1 MLTILLLLMKYLF
14 YCSALNSLVKKL
26 EKRLPRRDGDG
37 QFKFKKRVLGNPSE
51 LEPPVDYVLWAVDYV
66 LWAVQDTTQDITE
79 NCLLDAS
86 MNSSSAIFD
95 LDL

>member
-14 YCSALNSLVKKL
+14 YCSKLNSLVKKL

-51 LEPPVDYVLWAVDYV
+51 LEPPVGYV

>member
-1 MLTILLLLMKYLF
+1 MKR
-14 YCSALNSLVKKL
+14 L

-51 LEPPVDYVLWAVDYV
+51 LEPPAGYVPRV
-66 LWAVQDTTQDITE
+66 VQETTQDITE

-86 MNSSSAIFD
+86 MNSSSATIFD